1 MYAIVN
7 INGIQTKVTPDEVLS
22 VARLRGEPGDKLTFD
37 QVLLLSDGEKISFGQ
52 PYLKGASLT
61 AEVVEHLRGPK
72 LRIFK
77 FKRRRE
83 YRRRRGHRDEL
94 TRIRV
99 SAISAK

>member
-7 INGIQTKVTPDEVLS
+7 INGIQTRVTPDEVLE
-22 VARLRGEPGDKLTFD
+22 VARLTGEPGDKLTFEN
-37 QVLLLSDGEKISFGQ
+37 VLLLSNGDSITVGQ
-52 PYLKGASLT
+52 PYVKGASLT
-61 AEVVEHLRGPK
+61 AEVVDHLRGPK

-83 YRRRRGHRDEL
+83 YRRRKGYRDEL

-99 SAISAK
+99 TAIQA

>member
-1 MYAIVN
+1 
-7 INGIQTKVTPDEVLS
+7 
-22 VARLRGEPGDKLTFD
+22 VARLTGEPGAKLTFD
-37 QVLLLSDGEKISFGQ
+37 QVLLVSDGDKIAVGQ

-72 LRIFK
+72 LKIFK

-99 SAISAK
+99 SAISA

>member
-1 MYAIVN
+1 MYAIVH
-7 INGIQTKVTPDEVLS
+7 ISGLQTKVTPDEVLD
-22 VARLRGEPGDKLTFD
+22 VPRLAGEPGASLKFD
-37 QVLLLSDGEKISFGQ
+37 HVLLVGDGDKISVGQ
-52 PYLKGASLT
+52 PMVKGASVS
-61 AEVVEHLRGPK
+61 AEIVDHHRGEK

-99 SAISAK
+99 TAIKG

>member
-22 VARLRGEPGDKLTFD
+22 VARLTGEPGAKLTFD
-37 QVLLLSDGEKISFGQ
+37 QVLLVSDGDKIAVGQ
-52 PYLKGASLT
+52 PYLKGATLT

-72 LRIFK
+72 LKIFK

-83 YRRRRGHRDEL
+83 YRRRRGYRDEL

-99 SAISAK
+99 SAISA

>member
-7 INGIQTKVTPDEVLS
+7 INGVQTKVEPDTVIS
-22 VARLRGEPGDKLTFD
+22 VALLSGEPGQKLTFD
-37 QVLLLSDGEKISFGQ
+37 QVLMVSDGDRIAVGQ
-52 PYLKGASLT
+52 PYVTGARAT
-61 AEVVEHLRGPK
+61 AEVVEHFRGPK

-77 FKRRRE
+77 FKRRRA

-99 SAISAK
+99 TGIQA

>member
-7 INGIQTKVTPDEVLS
+7 INGVQTRVSKDEVIEVPRLAGDPGQRLS
-22 VARLRGEPGDKLTFD
+22 FD
-37 QVLLLSDGEKISFGQ
+37 QILMVAAGDNILVGQ
-52 PYLKGASLT
+52 PYLKEATMT

-77 FKRRRE
+77 FKRRNDFRK
-83 YRRRRGHRDEL
+83 RRGHRDEL

-99 SAISAK
+99 TGIEA

>member
-1 MYAIVN
+1 VSAEIV
-7 INGIQTKVTPDEVLS
+7 DHH
-22 VARLRGEPGDKLTFD
+22 RGE
-37 QVLLLSDGEKISFGQ
+37 
-52 PYLKGASLT
+52 
-61 AEVVEHLRGPK
+61 K

-99 SAISAK
+99 TGIKG

>member
-1 MYAIVN
+1 
-7 INGIQTKVTPDEVLS
+7 VLL
-22 VARLRGEPGDKLTFD
+22 VGDGDK
-37 QVLLLSDGEKISFGQ
+37 ISVGQ
-52 PYLKGASLT
+52 PNVKGASVS
-61 AEVVEHLRGPK
+61 AEIVEHRRGEK

-99 SAISAK
+99 TAIKG

>member
-7 INGIQTKVTPDEVLS
+7 INGVQTRVEPDEVIN
-22 VARLRGEPGDKLTFD
+22 VPRLTGEVGASLKFD
-37 QVLLLSDGEKISFGQ
+37 QVLLVGDGDRITVGKPFVQ
-52 PYLKGASLT
+52 GAIAT
-61 AEVVEHLRGPK
+61 FEVLEHLRGPK

-94 TRIRV
+94 TRLRV
-99 SAISAK
+99 TALTA

>member
-7 INGIQTKVTPDEVLS
+7 INGVQTKVTPDEVLK
-22 VARLRGEPGDKLTFD
+22 VARLAGEPGAKLTFD
-37 QVLLLSDGEKISFGQ
+37 QVLLVADGDKVAVGR
-52 PYLKGASLT
+52 PYVKGASLT
-61 AEVVEHLRGPK
+61 AELLEHLRGPK
-72 LRIFK
+72 LKMFK

-99 SAISAK
+99 SAISA

>member
-1 MYAIVN
+1 MYAIVH
-7 INGIQTKVTPDEVLS
+7 ISGVQTKVTPDEVLD
-22 VARLRGEPGDKLTFD
+22 VPRLTGEPGSSIQFD
-37 QVLLLSDGEKISFGQ
+37 QVLLVGDGEKISVGQ
-52 PYLKGASLT
+52 PTVKGASVSV
-61 AEVVEHLRGPK
+61 EIVEHRRGEK

-99 SAISAK
+99 TGIKG